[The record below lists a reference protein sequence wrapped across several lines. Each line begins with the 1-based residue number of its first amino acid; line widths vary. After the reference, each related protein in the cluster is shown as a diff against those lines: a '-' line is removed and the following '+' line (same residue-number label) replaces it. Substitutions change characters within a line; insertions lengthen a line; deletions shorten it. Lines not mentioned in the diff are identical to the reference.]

1 MIKKI
6 AFVLVFLQLL
16 SCSSSSN
23 MDTSKENPLNGKWN
37 WVSST
42 GGFIGSTLTPAS
54 EKKTMTIEISNSTI
68 KKYENGNLLSEN
80 TFSIKTQNSIYGDN
94 KKMIVIENM
103 PSQSFEIKDNKLYLN
118 DECHDCYQ
126 SEYIR
131 IK

>member
-6 AFVLVFLQLL
+6 AFLFVLFQLL

-23 MDTSKENPLNGKWN
+23 MLATSENSLNGKWN

-42 GGFIGSTLTPAS
+42 GGFIGSTITPAS

-68 KKYENGNLLSEN
+68 KRYENGKLLSEN
-80 TFSIKTQNSIYGDN
+80 TFEIKNLHSIYGDN
-94 KKMIVIENM
+94 KKMIVIEDRPN
-103 PSQSFEIKDNKLYLN
+103 QSFEIKDNKLFLN
-118 DECHDCYQ
+118 DECNDCYQ
-126 SEYIR
+126 SEYVR

>member
-6 AFVLVFLQLL
+6 AFLFIFFQLL
-16 SCSSSSN
+16 SCSSNSKIGASS
-23 MDTSKENPLNGKWN
+23 ENSLNGKWN

-68 KKYENGNLLSEN
+68 KRYENGNLLSEN
-80 TFSIKTQNSIYGDN
+80 TFTIKTQNSIYGDN

-103 PSQSFEIKDNKLYLN
+103 PSQSFEIKDNKLFLN

-126 SEYIR
+126 SEYVR

>member
-6 AFVLVFLQLL
+6 AFLLVFFQLL
-16 SCSSSSN
+16 SCSSSS
-23 MDTSKENPLNGKWN
+23 TTGASSENSLNGKWN

-54 EKKTMTIEISNSTI
+54 EKKTMTIEISNSAI
-68 KKYENGNLLSEN
+68 KRYENGKLLSEN
-80 TFSIKTQNSIYGDN
+80 TFEIKTQNSIYGDN
-94 KKMIVIENM
+94 KKMIVIEDR
-103 PSQSFEIKDNKLYLN
+103 PSQSFEIKDNKLFLN

-126 SEYIR
+126 SEYVR

>member
-6 AFVLVFLQLL
+6 AFLFVFFQLL
-16 SCSSSSN
+16 SCSSSN
-23 MDTSKENPLNGKWN
+23 MVASSENSLNGKWD
-37 WVSST
+37 WISST

-68 KKYENGNLLSEN
+68 KRYENGNLLSEN
-80 TFSIKTQNSIYGDN
+80 TFEIKTQNSIYGDN
-94 KKMIVIENM
+94 KKMIVIEDR

-118 DECHDCYQ
+118 DECNDCYQ
-126 SEYIR
+126 SEYVR